1 MATRYGRETLVYYG
15 PVTGRKWQL
24 QGPGQE
30 NHPVTLLRS
39 PKGFFGTGLKV
50 NRRAAPRS
58 RVSRL
63 VSVVPEPLTLELT
76 VDIKAGTHEETRRVV
91 EQFKADWP
99 ASSAQWDALPPTGRL
114 ALNDGHG
121 LWKYLDVFRTDRFE
135 DLIGIAPMAVGK
147 AKLMIIASAED
158 PFPYGDYEPI
168 RMDVQP
174 GGWRDVELFND
185 GTVPASPR
193 FHWKGRPATL
203 KFKHGREFEVKV
215 SSEALIDFSPTELV
229 VTEGNMAKPIITTW
243 NHDPGFVVPGNS
255 KATFTFSS
263 DTAGVG
269 TIHMPPRWEEF
280 Y

>member
-1 MATRYGRETLVYYG
+1 MGSRYGRETLLYYG

-30 NHPVTLLRS
+30 NEPVTLLRS
-39 PKGFFGTGLKV
+39 PKGFFGTGLRV

-58 RVSRL
+58 RVSKL

-76 VDIKAGTHEETRRVV
+76 VDIKGRTHEDTRRIV

-99 ASSAQWDALPPTGRL
+99 ASGSTWDSLPPTGKL

-121 LWKYLDVFRTDRFE
+121 DWKYLDVFRTDRFE

-147 AKLMIIASAED
+147 AKMMIVASSED

-168 RMDVQP
+168 RVDVQP
-174 GGWRDVELFND
+174 GRPNTIPLYNAGS
-185 GTVPASPR
+185 VPASPR
-193 FHWKGRPATL
+193 VYWSGNATEL
-203 KFKHGREFEVKV
+203 HFMHGRGFDVKLNGR
-215 SSEALIDFSPTELV
+215 ALIDFSPTELV
-229 VTEGNMAKPIITTW
+229 VTQENAAKPIITSW
-243 NHDPGFVVPGNS
+243 DQDPGFVVPGKDLRTLEFIS
-255 KATFTFSS
+255 TAT
-263 DTAGVG
+263 GVA
-269 TIHMPPRWEEF
+269 TVHMPPRWEEF